1 MLAIDETTADLS
13 HSQGAYFDGS
23 LELLREL
30 TVTNNVEA
38 ALPRLSAIVRK
49 MLPHDAVRM
58 ACFDQRGQL
67 VVNASTAA
75 VPDITTSDGEEV
87 TVDDLRTRAG
97 GASAAPHTPERLVGV
112 GYRTMAKDRVAVPV
126 VAAAVAVLFFGLGSY
141 LGARPSVD
149 PQQELAALR
158 AEIDVL
164 RKQQELA
171 PTRTA
176 GISPPPP
183 VVEALIFDRE

>member
-1 MLAIDETTADLS
+1 MLVIEQDAVDRPDL
-13 HSQGAYFDGS
+13 QGAYFDGS
-23 LELLREL
+23 LELLRESPSR
-30 TVTNNVEA
+30 TISNRVAA
-38 ALPRLSAIVRK
+38 ALRD
-49 MLPHDAVRM
+49 HDQDAAARCLRM

-67 VVNASTAA
+67 VVNASTAD

-87 TVDDLRTRAG
+87 IVDDLRTRAG

-126 VAAAVAVLFFGLGSY
+126 VAVAFAVLFFGLGSY

-149 PQQELAALR
+149 PPQELAALR

-176 GISPPPP
+176 GIAPASCC
-183 VVEALIFDRE
+183 